1 MFVSIYSTYCT
12 YLIRDLK
19 WNDEIWREV
28 KRNDVRFDEWQDLK
42 RNDKIWQEMTR
53 LDERI
58 TSFDEKWQDLTRT
71 RNDEKLQDLTWNDK
85 IWREMM
91 RNDEV

>member
-58 TSFDEKWQDLTRT
+58 TRFDKNKKWREMTRFDVKWQDLTR
-71 RNDEKLQDLTWNDK
+71 NDEKW
-85 IWREMM
+85 WG
-91 RNDEV
+91 VV